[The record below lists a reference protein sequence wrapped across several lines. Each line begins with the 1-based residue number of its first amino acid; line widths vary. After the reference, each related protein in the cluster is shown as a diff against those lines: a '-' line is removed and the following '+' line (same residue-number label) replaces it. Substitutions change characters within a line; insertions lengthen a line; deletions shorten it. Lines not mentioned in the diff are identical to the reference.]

1 MDVAAP
7 APLLPALRPDLRL
20 FDGGRDATGEP
31 TFLIFDAVRHRY
43 FHIGWHAFAMLA
55 RWGRTTRRELQD
67 SIKADLD
74 VEIDDQEIEGLIRFL
89 DTQELTVDGVNTGWR
104 RNLVLADMRRSG
116 PAKWLLHNYLYFR
129 IPLLRPDQWLSRLLP
144 YVAFVFSRTFW
155 LCWLVLTLSA
165 IYLATREWAD
175 FAGAWHRVF
184 DIQGLLAFAGGLIV
198 LKSVHELGHALVA
211 KRLGCRIASMGIV
224 FMVLAPI
231 LYTDT
236 TDCWRLPSRL
246 QRWRIASAGV
256 LAEIMIA
263 PVALLIWS
271 FMTTGFVRDLFF
283 AAAVLAPS
291 LSLLVNLNP
300 LMRFDGYFMLSDLLG
315 FYNLQPRSFA
325 FGRWK
330 LRETLFAHGAP
341 PPENLPQ
348 PLTRLLI
355 AYAYATWIYRLL
367 LFIGIAIFVYAFI
380 VKVVGII
387 LFIVEIGF
395 FVVRPVAAELAVWWR
410 MRDQARLRP
419 RTVMIWGG
427 LLVVLLALVL
437 PWRTTI
443 TIPAVV
449 EAGRLEVIH
458 VSAPAQIVEVFVKD
472 GETVVAGQPL
482 LRLQAPDLESLA
494 VISRRRMTLLEL
506 RLARIAGSSVDLED
520 RLVAEQELRS
530 ERQSLAGIERLRQEL
545 VVKAPADG
553 LIRDLDRKLRAG
565 MWLGTRDQIAM
576 LVDAKTYRLRGFV
589 SLTDVRRLKVGMT
602 GSFIADDGVLELAK
616 VRLASINRAADRRL
630 SIPIL
635 AEPHG
640 GRIEAVVDDKK
651 AIYSHEAMFSVRL
664 ALDSG
669 ETVGHLLRG
678 VAVIDGEPESILFR
692 LLRRI
697 GQVLMRESGF

>member
-1 MDVAAP
+1 MNTAVSA
-7 APLLPALRPDLRL
+7 LLPALRPDLRL

-55 RWGRTTRRELQD
+55 RWGHRTRRDLQD
-67 SIKADLD
+67 SIRTELD
-74 VEIDDQEIEGLIRFL
+74 IEIDDNEVEALVRFL

-104 RNLVLADMRRSG
+104 RNLVLAGMRRTG

-129 IPLLRPDQWLSRLLP
+129 IPLLRPDRWLSKVSR
-144 YVAFVFSRTFW
+144 YTAFVFSRTFW
-155 LCWLVLTLSA
+155 LCWLALTLAA

-175 FAGAWHRVF
+175 FAGSWHRVF

-198 LKSVHELGHALVA
+198 LKSIHELGHALVA

-256 LAEIMIA
+256 LAEIMMA
-263 PVALLIWS
+263 PVALLIWA

-283 AAAVLAPS
+283 AAAVLAPT

-315 FYNLQPRSFA
+315 VYNLQPRSFA
-325 FGRWK
+325 YGRWK

-341 PPENLPQ
+341 PPENLPA
-348 PLTRLLI
+348 PLARLLI
-355 AYAYATWIYRLL
+355 VYAYATWIYRLL
-367 LFIGIAIFVYAFI
+367 LFVAIAVFVYAFI

-395 FVVRPVAAELAVWWR
+395 FVVRPVVAELSVWWK
-410 MRDQARLRP
+410 MRKQARLRP
-419 RTVMIWGG
+419 KTMLVWGC
-427 LLVVLLALVL
+427 LLVVLLAFVL

-449 EAGRLEVIH
+449 EAGRLEAIH
-458 VSAPAQIVEVFVKD
+458 VPAPAQIVEILVKD
-472 GETVVAGQPL
+472 GEAVSAGQPL

-494 VISRRRMTLLEL
+494 VISRRRITLLEL
-506 RLARIAGSSVDLED
+506 RLARIAGSTIDLED
-520 RLVAEQELRS
+520 RLVAEQELQS
-530 ERQSLAGIERLRQEL
+530 ERLSLAGIERLRQDL
-545 VVKAPADG
+545 VVKAAADG
-553 LIRDLDRKLRAG
+553 FVRDLDRKIQAG
-565 MWLGTRDQIAM
+565 QWIGPRDQIAM
-576 LVDAKTYRLRGFV
+576 LVDAKAYRLRGLV
-589 SLTDVRRLKVGMT
+589 SLTDVRRLKEGMT
-602 GSFIADDGVLELAK
+602 GSFIADDGVIELAK
-616 VRLASINRAADRRL
+616 VRLDSINRAADRRL
-630 SIPIL
+630 SIPVL

-640 GRIEAVVDDKK
+640 GKVEAVVDDKK

-664 ALDSG
+664 TLESG
-669 ETVGHLLRG
+669 EQVGHLLRG
-678 VAVIDGEPESILFR
+678 VVVIDGEPESFVMR
-692 LLRRI
+692 LLRRVS
-697 GQVLMRESGF
+697 QVLMRESGF

>member
-1 MDVAAP
+1 MDIAAS
-7 APLLPALRPDLRL
+7 APLPALRPDLRL

-55 RWGRTTRRELQD
+55 RWGRKTRRELQD
-67 SIKADLD
+67 SIRADLD
-74 VEIDDQEIEGLIRFL
+74 IEIEEGEIEGLIRFL

-104 RNLVLADMRRSG
+104 RNLVLAAMRRTG

-129 IPLLRPDQWLSRLLP
+129 VPLLRPDRWLSR
-144 YVAFVFSRTFW
+144 VSHHAAFVFGKTFW
-155 LCWLVLTLSA
+155 LCWLVLTLLA
-165 IYLATREWAD
+165 VYLATREWAD

-198 LKSVHELGHALVA
+198 LKSIHELGHALVA

-256 LAEIMIA
+256 LAELMVA
-263 PVALLIWS
+263 PVALLVWS
-271 FMTTGFVRDLFF
+271 FMTTGFARDLFF
-283 AAAVLAPS
+283 AAAVLAPA

-315 FYNLQPRSFA
+315 VYNLQPRSFA
-325 FGRWK
+325 YGRWK

-348 PLTRLLI
+348 PLARLLI
-355 AYAYATWIYRLL
+355 VYAYATWIYRLL
-367 LFIGIAIFVYAFI
+367 LFVAIAVFVYAFI
-380 VKVVGII
+380 VKVVGIL

-395 FVVRPVAAELAVWWR
+395 FVARPVVAELAVWWR
-410 MRDQARLRP
+410 MRRQARLRP
-419 RTVMIWGG
+419 KSVLAWGG
-427 LLVVLLALVL
+427 LLVLLVAFVL

-449 EAGRLEVIH
+449 EAGRLEAIH
-458 VSAPAQIVEVFVKD
+458 VPAPAQIVEVLVRD
-472 GETVVAGQPL
+472 GETVSAGQPL
-482 LRLQAPDLESLA
+482 VRLQAPDLESLA
-494 VISRRRMTLLEL
+494 TISRRRITLLEL
-506 RLARIAGSSVDLED
+506 RLARIAGSTIDLED
-520 RLVAEQELRS
+520 RLVAEQELQS
-530 ERQSLAGIERLRQEL
+530 ERQSLAGIERLRQDL
-545 VVKAPADG
+545 VVKAAADG
-553 LIRDLDRKLRAG
+553 LIRDLDRKLQTGQWIG
-565 MWLGTRDQIAM
+565 MRDQVAM
-576 LVDAKTYRLRGFV
+576 LVDAHTLRLRGLV
-589 SLTDVRRLKVGMT
+589 SLADVRRLKEGMT
-602 GSFIADDGVLELAK
+602 GSFIADDGVAELAT
-616 VRLASINRAADRRL
+616 VRLESINRAADRRV
-630 SIPIL
+630 SIPVL

-640 GRIEAVVDDKK
+640 GRVEAVVDDKK

-664 ALDSG
+664 TLESG
-669 ETVGHLLRG
+669 EKVGHLLRG
-678 VAVIDGEPESILFR
+678 VVVIDGEPESFAMR
-692 LLRRI
+692 LLRRVS
-697 GQVLMRESGF
+697 QVLIRESGF